1 MMKIEELE
9 TEIGMAVELKEYYFK
24 IREKSSFND
33 LLFQFWCGYE
43 IGLCIASGKL
53 KPSLIDSYY
62 SIPYHEYYD
71 RCRNYFGKIARH
83 EEMLELCAKGLIP

>member
-1 MMKIEELE
+1 MKMMKVEELE

-24 IREKSSFND
+24 CRKNSPFND

-53 KPSLIDSYY
+53 KPSLTDSYY
-62 SIPYHEYYD
+62 GISYREYYNNCKAFFD
-71 RCRNYFGKIARH
+71 WLRRYTKLIGLK
-83 EEMLELCAKGLIP
+83 ELFI